1 MKKIIRLTESELTK
15 VIRRTINE
23 MKKDD
28 SPRIAKSK
36 SEWWDLVRQDLSKW
50 NSSNDPDD
58 RMGIQDWIGEVGP
71 NIYGWTAFRDSYGD
85 WDVRSDEDDE
95 DDDYDEYEEY

>member
-1 MKKIIRLTESELTK
+1 
-15 VIRRTINE
+15 
-23 MKKDD
+23 
-28 SPRIAKSK
+28 
-36 SEWWDLVRQDLSKW
+36 
-50 NSSNDPDD
+50 
-58 RMGIQDWIGEVGP
+58 MGIQDWIGEVGP

>member
-15 VIRRTINE
+15 IIYKMISEV
-23 MKKDD
+23 KKNDE
-28 SPRIAKSK
+28 PRIAKSK
-36 SEWWDLVRQDLSKW
+36 SEWWDMVRQDLSNW

-71 NIYGWTAFRDSYGD
+71 NIYGWTAFRDRYGD
-85 WDVRSDEDDE
+85 WDVRSD
-95 DDDYDEYEEY
+95 DYDEDEEY

>member
-23 MKKDD
+23 MNKDD

-36 SEWWDLVRQDLSKW
+36 REWWDLVRQDLSKW

-71 NIYGWTAFRDSYGD
+71 SIYGWTAFRDSYGD
-85 WDVRSDEDDE
+85 WDVRSDEGDE
-95 DDDYDEYEEY
+95 DDEYDEYEEY

>member
-1 MKKIIRLTESELTK
+1 MKQTIRLTESELTK

-28 SPRIAKSK
+28 SPRVAKSK
-36 SEWWDLVRQDLSKW
+36 TEWWDMVRQDLSKW

-71 NIYGWTAFRDSYGD
+71 NIYGWTAFNGD